1 MPPRSPIILSLLLLA
16 ACATTQGPPTE
27 PNDREWNV
35 LGGDYASIESLR
47 KALPAPPANASR
59 KQMIEITLA
68 NLQRIEPQL
77 NAFIAKASEYYER
90 THDPRAAQ
98 VLAREKVIMGDQYL
112 GILSRY
118 DRALQEYRAALALEP
133 NNPDI
138 QKRIEMAEGRR
149 FVQMSSFAAVKNGMK
164 EDDVRRLVGLPRED
178 WIKQV
183 VQNNRVYSVWIYPK
197 EDGGASA
204 IYFDNGVV
212 YHTNWNAAAP
222 PAASASGGLD
232 AAAPAA
238 GTAALPNT
246 PIYAQLLSTLD
257 QKTADTLAAKLI
269 DGGFTSAYVE
279 RGSGD
284 KGTMFKVRVKFP
296 SEVEARSAE

>member
-1 MPPRSPIILSLLLLA
+1 MPRPLTILLALTLA
-16 ACATTQGPPTE
+16 ACATAPPGPPTQ
-27 PNDREWNV
+27 PNDAEWRTLSN
-35 LGGDYASIESLR
+35 DYAAIETTR
-47 KALPAPPANASR
+47 AAQPQPPATASR
-59 KQMIEITLA
+59 KQMIETTLA
-68 NLQRIEPQL
+68 NLQKVEPLL
-77 NAFIAKASEYYER
+77 NAYMPRVSEYYER

-112 GILSRY
+112 GVLSRY

-133 NNPDI
+133 GNAEI
-138 QKRIEMAEGRR
+138 QKRIDMAEGRR
-149 FVQMSSFAAVKNGMK
+149 FVQMSSFAAVKTGMK

-222 PAASASGGLD
+222 PAAAS
-232 AAAPAA
+232 
-238 GTAALPNT
+238 N
-246 PIYAQLLSTLD
+246 
-257 QKTADTLAAKLI
+257 K
-269 DGGFTSAYVE
+269 
-279 RGSGD
+279 
-284 KGTMFKVRVKFP
+284 
-296 SEVEARSAE
+296 